1 MIAVAVAQTLG
12 GCTYRRTV
20 RESELTAL
28 RRSGQDDGM
37 VLHTTSLWRVRLSPA
52 SVIRFRDRVGLWTD
66 WLDASALYVDEH
78 GVFTD
83 GEVRGAPSRVG
94 WSWEDVAAAEVQS
107 LSGVRTLGGFLGTLA
122 VSASLVPLAG
132 TPAMTPAV
140 IAPALGGPAVS
151 TARWG
156 GAQLVR
162 AVTAKRRDG
171 APGTWQPYLAGA
183 DAREARPL
191 FDGGARRRAV
201 GRLVV
206 AVDVAATVGHGG
218 RDVAGVD
225 RVIDGVT
232 VAARFGE
239 LVEVGG
245 SVRHVAGRGLERAPV
260 SMGGSCPSDG
270 CEAEW
275 SSAPAGAFYM
285 SGHFAL
291 DAHQRL
297 AIPLGFE
304 VGGSSAGGYLRVRG
318 GLRVRVHDEWFVG
331 VYPLSPTFT
340 GTDTDAD
347 VLPRWSFPTAFEL
360 GATF

>member
-1 MIAVAVAQTLG
+1 MIAVAVG

-20 RESELTAL
+20 REPELTAL
-28 RRSGQDDGM
+28 RRSGQNDGV

-52 SVIRFRDRVGLWTD
+52 SAIRFRDRVGLWTD
-66 WLDASALYVDEH
+66 WIDASALYVDEH

-83 GEVRGAPSRVG
+83 GEVRGEPSRVG
-94 WSWEDVAAAEVQS
+94 WRWEDVAAAEVQS

-132 TPAMTPAV
+132 APAMTPAV

-162 AVTAKRRDG
+162 AVTTKRRDG

-183 DAREARPL
+183 DARDARPL

-206 AVDVAATVGHGG
+206 AADVAATIGHGG

-245 SVRHVAGRGLERAPV
+245 SVRHVAGRGLER
-260 SMGGSCPSDG
+260 DG
-270 CEAEW
+270 EW

-304 VGGSSAGGYLRVRG
+304 VGGSSAGGYVRVRG
-318 GLRVRVHDEWFVG
+318 GLRVRVKDEWFVG

-340 GTDTDAD
+340 GNDTNDD
-347 VLPRWSFPTAFEL
+347 VLPRWSFPTAFEV